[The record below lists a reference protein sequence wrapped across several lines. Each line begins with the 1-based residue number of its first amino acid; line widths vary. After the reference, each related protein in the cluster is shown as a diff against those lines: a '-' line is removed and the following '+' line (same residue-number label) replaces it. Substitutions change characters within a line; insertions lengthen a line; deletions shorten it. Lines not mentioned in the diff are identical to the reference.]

1 MGLNADEIARS
12 HVRAWELLAGAVPG
26 GWVRREGGAL
36 GVMTGVELGG
46 FNGVWGEAQDVDP
59 AAVARLLDSVREA
72 GVPHC
77 MQLRPGWPP
86 EMDEIARERGLVRV
100 AGEPLMVLEDDG
112 QLIAALEVEGLS
124 LRQLMP
130 EEGALHARVAAG
142 GHVVR
147 QEAPYREVT
156 SPEVLRTPGLRCYVG
171 EVRGKPVT
179 TALSVTTGD
188 CVGIFRV
195 ATLPD
200 HRRRGY
206 GAAVTARAV
215 RDGFDGGARWAWLSA
230 SDAGYTVY
238 RGMGFVTLEQ
248 LDFWERSRS

>member
-1 MGLNADEIARS
+1 
-12 HVRAWELLAGAVPG
+12 
-26 GWVRREGGAL
+26 
-36 GVMTGVELGG
+36 
-46 FNGVWGEAQDVDP
+46 VDP

-86 EMDEIARERGLVRV
+86 EMDEIAGTGTRARSWG
-100 AGEPLMVLEDDG
+100 PLMVLEDDG

-156 SPEVLRTPGLRCYVG
+156 SPKCFGPQGFAAMS
-171 EVRGKPVT
+171 VR
-179 TALSVTTGD
+179 
-188 CVGIFRV
+188 
-195 ATLPD
+195 
-200 HRRRGY
+200 
-206 GAAVTARAV
+206 
-215 RDGFDGGARWAWLSA
+215 
-230 SDAGYTVY
+230 
-238 RGMGFVTLEQ
+238 
-248 LDFWERSRS
+248 

>member
-1 MGLNADEIARS
+1 M
-12 HVRAWELLAGAVPG
+12 
-26 GWVRREGGAL
+26 
-36 GVMTGVELGG
+36 
-46 FNGVWGEAQDVDP
+46 DP
-59 AAVARLLDSVREA
+59 AAVTRLLDSVSET

-77 MQLRPGWPP
+77 MQLRSGWPP

-112 QLIAALEVEGLS
+112 RLIAALEVDGLS

-147 QEAPYREVT
+147 QEAPYRKVT
-156 SPEVLRTPGLRCYVG
+156 SPEVLRTPGLRSYVG
-171 EVRGKPVT
+171 EVRGKAVT

-188 CVGIFRV
+188 CVGIFSV

-215 RDGFDGGARWAWLSA
+215 RDGFDGGARWAWLSNGG
-230 SDAGYTVY
+230 D
-238 RGMGFVTLEQ
+238 RGMAAG
-248 LDFWERSRS
+248 